1 MIAAGAWLWAIGD
14 VYWNFKLSKLDEIP
28 YPSLADFFY
37 ISGYPAFFAGLAM
50 LTHVRLNRFEKSV
63 WLDGLIGAL
72 ARRGDRGRVPVS
84 GLSGQHRRGTP
95 RRSQST
101 SPTRSATSCSRRSWS
116 RPSP

>member
-1 MIAAGAWLWAIGD
+1 MIAVGAWLWAIGD
-14 VYWNFKLSKLDEIP
+14 VYWNFKLANLDEIP

-37 ISGYPAFFAGLAM
+37 VSGYPAFYAGLAM

-72 ARRGDRGRVPVS
+72 AVAAIGAAFLYPALQGSTDGERGDGRRQPR
-84 GLSGQHRRGTP
+84 LSAGRP
-95 RRSQST
+95 PAARRS
-101 SPTRSATSCSRRSWS
+101 SW